1 MKLQK
6 IALAVALVAAPLSAF
21 AGGSLD
27 VFYVDQD
34 LDAGAPASVKDDGD
48 GFGFRGL
55 AELGHGV
62 SLTGLYQNADL
73 DKNNVPGID
82 NIVETRIGLSYDTSV
97 SGISAGA
104 GLESVSMDLNNG
116 NAGGSLRGYSAN
128 IHASISPIENTS
140 LYARI
145 GYTDVEEAD
154 GVEYEVGAS
163 YAFTPEVA
171 GFIEYRM
178 ARLDVDA
185 SLFTTPTNFDLDLD
199 TLRVGARYTF
209 K

>member
-21 AGGSLD
+21 AGGSVD

-34 LDAGAPASVKDDGD
+34 LDIQGGGSDDGN
-48 GFGFRGL
+48 GYGFRGL

-62 SLTGLYQNADL
+62 SLTALHQDADL
-73 DKNNVPGID
+73 DTLNANLK
-82 NIVETRIGLSYDTSV
+82 ETRIGLSYDTV
-97 SGISAGA
+97 VDRINIGG
-104 GLESVSMDLNNG
+104 GLETVTLDLN
-116 NAGGSLRGYSAN
+116 GGGPGIALRGYSAN
-128 IHASISPIENTS
+128 VHASISPIDNTS
-140 LYARI
+140 VYARV
-145 GYTDVEEAD
+145 GYTDLDEGD
-154 GVEYEVGAS
+154 GIEYEIGAS

-171 GFIEYRM
+171 GFVEYRM
-178 ARLDVDA
+178 AQLETDV
-185 SLFTTPTNFDLDLD
+185 FGPKVDLDLD

>member
-6 IALAVALVAAPLSAF
+6 IALAVALVAAPFSAF
-21 AGGSLD
+21 AGGSVD
-27 VFYVDQD
+27 VFYVDQN
-34 LDAGAPASVKDDGD
+34 LEAGAPASVKDDGD

-73 DKNNVPGID
+73 DKK
-82 NIVETRIGLSYDTSV
+82 NILGLDSLSETRIGLSYDTVMSNIMV
-97 SGISAGA
+97 GA
-104 GLESVSMDLNNG
+104 GLETVTIDANNG
-116 NAGGSLRGYSAN
+116 GPGLSLRGYSTN
-128 IHASISPIENTS
+128 VHASISPIDNTS
-140 LYARI
+140 VYARL
-145 GYTDVEEAD
+145 GYTHLDEGD
-154 GVEYEVGAS
+154 GIEYEVGAS

-178 ARLDVDA
+178 AQLETDA
-185 SLFTTPTNFDLDLD
+185 FGPKIDLDLD

>member
-21 AGGSLD
+21 AGSSVD

-34 LDAGAPASVKDDGD
+34 LDIQGGGSDDGN
-48 GFGFRGL
+48 GYGFRGL

-62 SLTGLYQNADL
+62 SLTALHQDADL
-73 DKNNVPGID
+73 DTANGNLK
-82 NIVETRIGLSYDTSV
+82 ETRIGLSYDRGMNGFSV
-97 SGISAGA
+97 GG
-104 GLESVSMDLNNG
+104 GLETVTLDING
-116 NAGGSLRGYSAN
+116 GGPGTSLRGYSAN
-128 IHASISPIENTS
+128 VHASISPVENLS
-140 LYARI
+140 AYARI
-145 GYTDVEEAD
+145 GYTDVDDLD

-178 ARLDVDA
+178 AQLETTASGPSADV
-185 SLFTTPTNFDLDLD
+185 DLD